1 MCNLEWKSTT
11 SKLKNV
17 QELIY
22 SKLHEKNHLWLLVNN
37 IQVTISVM
45 LQYFTRQME
54 ETSYFNFIGW
64 KFDVNSNVKIH
75 SLTPNHVWK
84 LSSFFN
90 CEKQSLLMVE
100 LNNLTTKQRKNSL
113 ACSLDATFLP
123 NVFWVFEKLFNPV
136 QVALTK
142 IQRNEAKIYQ
152 KMDFLINLSWLLP
165 DVSFFIGHCTGQIY
179 LLKLLPHFV
188 GEWPL

>member
-90 CEKQSLLMVE
+90 CEKQSLLTVE
-100 LNNLTTKQRKNSL
+100 LKSLTTKQRKNSL
-113 ACSLDATFLP
+113 VCSFDAAFLP
-123 NVFWVFEKLFNPV
+123 NVCWVLEKLWAMFNATKRLLNPAAA

-142 IQRNEAKIYQ
+142 IPRNEAKIT
-152 KMDFLINLSWLLP
+152 KKRISLALKDINISWMLP
-165 DVSFFIGHCTGQIY
+165 DISIFIGCCTG
-179 LLKLLPHFV
+179 
-188 GEWPL
+188 